1 MFAGVVD
8 MPPGSQEWTDKRF
21 WYKSEWW
28 KEISTENGSIKI
40 RKKSIKNSELYF
52 SFAHIMYGSTVTQL
66 ISFLVRIK
74 LPHTASLILLVQ
86 LRYI

>member
-1 MFAGVVD
+1 

-66 ISFLVRIK
+66 ISFLVRINITTYDK
-74 LPHTASLILLVQ
+74 FNFIGATKIYLMKYKT
-86 LRYI
+86 